1 MTGGQDKDTFVLGTE
16 HGVLYDDGK
25 KKKNGRKD
33 YAVITDF
40 NPRQDSM
47 QLHGGAGDY
56 FIDTHQNN
64 GQGWQGIVYDSNQN
78 GVMDRSDELIA
89 KIPADLGL
97 RDSVLEKS
105 IRTADFV

>member
-1 MTGGQDKDTFVLGTE
+1 M
-16 HGVLYDDGK
+16 YDDGK
-25 KKKNGRKD
+25 KKKNSRKD

-47 QLHGGAGDY
+47 QLHGDAGDY

-64 GQGWQGIVYDSNQN
+64 GQGWQGIVVDSNQN